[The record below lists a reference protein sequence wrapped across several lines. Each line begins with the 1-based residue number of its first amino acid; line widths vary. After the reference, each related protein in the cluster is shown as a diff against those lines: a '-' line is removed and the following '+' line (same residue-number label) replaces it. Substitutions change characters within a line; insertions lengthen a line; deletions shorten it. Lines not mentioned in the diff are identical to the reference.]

1 LLRSFSYQQNINER
15 RLAMTNRLRKCAI
28 ALSLLG
34 GVALLPISTSAGSI
48 HDNGNFG
55 GSWNRIGPS
64 DVGYRRHH
72 YGYRNYGY
80 RDYGYRSYGYY
91 APRYRYAP
99 YSYYAPYGYGYYG
112 PGIGIG
118 GPGFSIGFF

>member
-1 LLRSFSYQQNINER
+1 
-15 RLAMTNRLRKCAI
+15 MTHRLRKCAI

-34 GVALLPISTSAGSI
+34 AVALMPVAVSAGSI

-55 GSWNRIGPS
+55 GTWNRIGPS
-64 DVGYRRHH
+64 DVGFRHR
-72 YGYRNYGY
+72 YY

-91 APRYRYAP
+91 APRYYAP
-99 YSYYAPYGYGYYG
+99 GYYAPAYSYYAPYGYGYYG

-118 GPGFSIGFF
+118 GPGFSIGIY

>member
-1 LLRSFSYQQNINER
+1 
-15 RLAMTNRLRKCAI
+15 MTNRLRKCAI

-34 GVALLPISTSAGSI
+34 GVALLPISASAGSI

-64 DVGYRRHH
+64 DVGYRRH
-72 YGYRNYGY
+72 YYRNYGY

-91 APRYRYAP
+91 APRRYRGDYRYRGRH
-99 YSYYAPYGYGYYG
+99 YAH
-112 PGIGIG
+112 G
-118 GPGFSIGFF
+118 GWHGRGHYHHGQR